1 MTLNEVGKLAGVSRM
16 TVSRYFNG
24 GYVSEENRKKI
35 EAIVNETGFR
45 PSAQAKALKTKKTN
59 TIGVLI
65 SALESNFLV
74 EVINKMTVELEEKGY
89 QIMIMRYLQSKDL
102 LIQQIYNLMARGVDG
117 LIVSL
122 VVYDSEIENV
132 LVNTP
137 FPVVTF
143 GSRGFARISSVV
155 HDDCKGIYLL
165 VDYLKKK
172 GYTKIGFI
180 GPSFA
185 AQMSKVRV
193 NATKDA
199 MQKYNLEIREDWF
212 IECENEE
219 LSQLEQGQILARKL
233 YELETKPEA
242 MIGASDQIAIGAMF
256 MCERLGMKMPEE
268 IGICGY
274 GNVEVGRFLNPALT
288 TVDMNQVEIVDKVLS
303 LLLEQINKN
312 EKICKK
318 EVVKPLLI
326 KRDSI

>member
-74 EVINKMTVELEEKGY
+74 EVVNKMTVELEERGY
-89 QIMIMRYLQSKDL
+89 QIIIMRYLQSKEL

-117 LIVSL
+117 LVVSL
-122 VVYDSEIENV
+122 VVYDREIENV
-132 LVNTP
+132 LTNTP

-143 GSRGFARISSVV
+143 GSKGFDRISSVV

-172 GYTKIGFI
+172 GYTKIGFL
-180 GPSFA
+180 GPTFT

-193 NATKDA
+193 DATKDA
-199 MQKYNLEIREDWF
+199 MKKYDMEIREEWF

-233 YELETKPEA
+233 CELETKPEIV
-242 MIGASDQIAIGAMF
+242 IGASDQIAIGAMF
-256 MCERLGMKMPEE
+256 LCERLGMKIPGE

-303 LLLEQINKN
+303 LLLEIGRAH
-312 EKICKK
+312 
-318 EVVKPLLI
+318 V
-326 KRDSI
+326 